1 MKVKMYTLSEMYS
14 ELTDSEKDKMYED
27 LAKNMKK
34 YFTNRFRTFNVTS
47 QVFDYENNSSLLI
60 VNNDLG
66 YSIQFTIGSLE
77 SYMIEA
83 YMKTNRFRSVSK
95 FKENFYKRIK
105 TRTFCNNAV
114 ELDGFAINYKYNHR
128 RVKSLFKA
136 IDLASDYVIDG
147 QDDRIRLETG
157 PKEQDKVIYGF
168 ENVGKYLLK
177 GDYYD

>member
-95 FKENFYKRIK
+95 FKENFYKRII
-105 TRTFCNNAV
+105 T
-114 ELDGFAINYKYNHR
+114 
-128 RVKSLFKA
+128 
-136 IDLASDYVIDG
+136 
-147 QDDRIRLETG
+147 
-157 PKEQDKVIYGF
+157 
-168 ENVGKYLLK
+168 
-177 GDYYD
+177 